1 MHVHDF
7 NYSSQIWESVINFN
21 ILELIEFNK
30 KYSFYTIQLMQ
41 EKHET
46 ERVAFGDDE
55 NWFLNTEKKKLDEI

>member
-21 ILELIEFNK
+21 ILELIEFNINILFLYNPINTK
-30 KYSFYTIQLMQ
+30 
-41 EKHET
+41 KHET
-46 ERVAFGDDE
+46 ERVTFGDDE